1 MDKCMGLLDPVL
13 RGGGAGSGGGSG
25 GIKGA
30 ELAFVLLQHDAPA

>member
-1 MDKCMGLLDPVL
+1 MGLLDPVL
-13 RGGGAGSGGGSG
+13 REGAGSVGGSG